1 GLRNMHDWMI
11 SKKRYW
17 GLALPIYE
25 CAKCGHVDVIAS
37 AEELRARAVAGWQD
51 FEGHSPHR
59 PWIDAVKI
67 RCSKCGA
74 TVSRI
79 ADVGNPWLDAGIV
92 SFSTMGYRTHPDTW
106 QQWYPADFITES
118 FPGQYRNWFYS
129 LLVMSTVLE
138 NKPPF
143 KTVLGHGMIRDENGK
158 PMHKSTGNAID
169 FNDAAERAGADV
181 MRWIFVLQ
189 NPASNVNFGW
199 KTADETK
206 RRLLTLWN
214 SYKFF
219 VTYAA
224 AEDWTPAQSI
234 I

>member
-1 GLRNMHDWMI
+1 
-11 SKKRYW
+11 SQ
-17 GLALPIYE
+17 
-25 CAKCGHVDVIAS
+25 CG
-37 AEELRARAVAGWQD
+37 RA
-51 FEGHSPHR
+51 
-59 PWIDAVKI
+59 
-67 RCSKCGA
+67 
-74 TVSRI
+74 VSRI
-79 ADVGNPWLDAGIV
+79 TDVGNPWLVAGIV
-92 SFSTMGYRTHPDTW
+92 PISTMHYRTMPEYWRTW
-106 QQWYPADFITES
+106 FPGDFITES

-234 I
+234 VGRTELDRWLLSRLNTLIKTTRERLDDFDAMNASRAIEGFFDDLSNRCPPCASPVAPRSASCRPGPAP

>member
-1 GLRNMHDWMI
+1 
-11 SKKRYW
+11 
-17 GLALPIYE
+17 
-25 CAKCGHVDVIAS
+25 
-37 AEELRARAVAGWQD
+37 
-51 FEGHSPHR
+51 
-59 PWIDAVKI
+59 
-67 RCSKCGA
+67 
-74 TVSRI
+74 
-79 ADVGNPWLDAGIV
+79 
-92 SFSTMGYRTHPDTW
+92 
-106 QQWYPADFITES
+106 
-118 FPGQYRNWFYS
+118 
-129 LLVMSTVLE
+129 MSTVLE
-138 NKPPF
+138 NKSPF
-143 KTVLGHGMIRDENGK
+143 KTALGHGMIRDENGK

-224 AEDWTPAQSI
+224 AEDWSPGQSTLPRTELDRWLLSRLNTLI
-234 I
+234 YTTRERLDDFDAMSPSRASEAFFADLSTWYIR